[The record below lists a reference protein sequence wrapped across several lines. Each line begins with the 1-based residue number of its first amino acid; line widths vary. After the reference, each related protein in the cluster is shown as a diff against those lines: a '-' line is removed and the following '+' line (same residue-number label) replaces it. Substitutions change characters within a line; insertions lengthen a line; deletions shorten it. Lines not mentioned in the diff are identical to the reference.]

1 MVNAIPLFATP
12 LIHMK
17 VKENTDQLQKSYE
30 YLTTETHFKNS
41 MSKDIRILKKFPR
54 IEKIFLNYFDKIAK
68 EVFLYDETFRITT
81 SWITKTE
88 DTQSEMH
95 NHKNSFYSGV
105 YYFDDYTEDSGSLQ
119 FKNPLFSHSDFYLT
133 PREWSIMNSNSWNV
147 SPEKNLL
154 IFFPSYLEHRIVNNK
169 GKRRSLAFNIVPIGE
184 YGSGD
189 SNYNLYWCR

>member
-1 MVNAIPLFATP
+1 MVNAVPLFASP
-12 LIHMK
+12 LMHMK

-30 YLTTETHFKNS
+30 YKKTDTYFKNS
-41 MSKDIRILKKFPR
+41 MSEDVRILKKFPR
-54 IEKIFLNYFDKIAK
+54 IEKIFLKYFDKIAK

-81 SWITKTE
+81 SWIAKTE
-88 DTQSEMH
+88 DSQSEMH

-133 PREWSIMNSNSWNV
+133 PREWNIMNSNSWNV

-154 IFFPSYLEHRIVNNK
+154 IFFPSYLEHRIINNR
-169 GKRRSLAFNIVPIGE
+169 GKRKSLAFNIVPIGE
-184 YGSGD
+184 YGTGD
-189 SNYNLYWCR
+189 SSIDTSWLR

>member
-1 MVNAIPLFATP
+1 MVNAVPLFASP
-12 LIHMK
+12 LMHMK

-30 YLTTETHFKNS
+30 YKKTDTYFKNS
-41 MSKDIRILKKFPR
+41 MSEDVRILKKFPR
-54 IEKIFLNYFDKIAK
+54 IEKIFLKYFDKIAK

-81 SWITKTE
+81 SWIAKTE
-88 DTQSEMH
+88 DSQSEMH

-119 FKNPLFSHSDFYLT
+119 FKNPLFSHSDFNLT
-133 PREWSIMNSNSWNV
+133 PREWNIMNSCSWNI

-154 IFFPSYLEHRIVNNK
+154 IFFPSYLEHRVINNK

-184 YGSGD
+184 YGTGD
-189 SNYNLYWCR
+189 SSIDTSWLR

>member
-95 NHKNSFYSGV
+95 NNKNSFYS
-105 YYFDDYTEDSGSLQ
+105 
-119 FKNPLFSHSDFYLT
+119 
-133 PREWSIMNSNSWNV
+133 
-147 SPEKNLL
+147 
-154 IFFPSYLEHRIVNNK
+154 
-169 GKRRSLAFNIVPIGE
+169 
-184 YGSGD
+184 
-189 SNYNLYWCR
+189 

>member
-1 MVNAIPLFATP
+1 MVNAVPLFASP
-12 LIHMK
+12 LMHMK

-81 SWITKTE
+81 SWIAKTE
-88 DTQSEMH
+88 DSQSEMH

-133 PREWSIMNSNSWNV
+133 PREWNIMNSNSWNV

-154 IFFPSYLEHRIVNNK
+154 IFFPSYLEHRIINNR
-169 GKRRSLAFNIVPIGE
+169 GKRKSLAFNIVPIGE
-184 YGSGD
+184 YGTGD
-189 SNYNLYWCR
+189 SSIDTSWLR